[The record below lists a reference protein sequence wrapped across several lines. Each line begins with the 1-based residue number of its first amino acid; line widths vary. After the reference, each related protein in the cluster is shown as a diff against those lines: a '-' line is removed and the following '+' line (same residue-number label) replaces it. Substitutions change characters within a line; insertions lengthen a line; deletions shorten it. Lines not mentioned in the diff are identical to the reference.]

1 MEDIMT
7 KKISVSSDQKPLHR
21 SGFVAV
27 VGRPNVGKSTLVNEL
42 LKQKIAAVSPRPQT
56 TRRRQLGILTLENAQ
71 IVFLDTPGM
80 HHPHNKLGEYMN
92 GVSQDA
98 LQDADVILWMVEANV
113 QPSEDDILLA
123 GLIAGL
129 SRPPTV
135 LLVLNK
141 IDLVSPE
148 QIEQRKLIYL
158 NLLPQAH
165 PYVLSALN
173 GLGRDELLEAVVKAL
188 PQGEAF
194 FDEDQITDFYERD
207 IAAELIR
214 EGALLYLHEEVPHCV
229 AVRIDEF
236 TERGDKG
243 AFIGATLFVEKESQK
258 GIVIGQGGE
267 MLKKIGSSARKEIEA
282 MSGRKVFLEL
292 RVKVSKN
299 WRDNPDSLRLLG
311 YVQQKEG

>member
-1 MEDIMT
+1 MT
-7 KKISVSSDQKPLHR
+7 KNKIAGSDQKPLHR

-27 VGRPNVGKSTLVNEL
+27 VGRPNVGKSTLINEL

-80 HHPHNKLGEYMN
+80 HHPHNKLGEFMN

-98 LQDADVILWMVEANV
+98 LQDADVILWMVEANAE
-113 QPSEDDILLA
+113 PSQDDQLLTET
-123 GLIAGL
+123 IAGL
-129 SRPPTV
+129 SRPALV

-141 IDLVSPE
+141 IDLVTPE
-148 QIEQRKLIYL
+148 QIEARKLTYL
-158 NLLPQAH
+158 KLLPQAH
-165 PYVLSALN
+165 PYVLSALT
-173 GLGRDELLEAVVKAL
+173 GLGSDELLEAVVKAL
-188 PQGEAF
+188 PQGESF
-194 FDEDQITDFYERD
+194 YDEEQVTDFYERD

-229 AVRIDEF
+229 AVRIDEY

-243 AFIGATLFVEKESQK
+243 AFIGATIFVEKESQK

-267 MLKKIGSSARKEIEA
+267 MLKKIGSSARKEIEN
-282 MSGRKVFLEL
+282 MSGRKVFLEI

-299 WRDNPDSLRLLG
+299 WRDDTDSLRMLG

>member
-1 MEDIMT
+1 MT
-7 KKISVSSDQKPLHR
+7 KNKIASFDQKPLHR

-27 VGRPNVGKSTLVNEL
+27 VGRPNVGKSTLINEL
-42 LKQKIAAVSPRPQT
+42 LNQKIAAVSPRPQT
-56 TRRRQLGILTLENAQ
+56 TRRRQLGILTLDNAQ

-80 HHPHNKLGEYMN
+80 HHPHNKLGEFMN

-98 LQDADVILWMVEANV
+98 LQDADLILWMVEANAE
-113 QPSEDDILLA
+113 PSQDDQLLA
-123 GLIAGL
+123 ETIAGL
-129 SRPPTV
+129 SRPALV

-141 IDLVSPE
+141 IDLVPPE
-148 QIEQRKLIYL
+148 QIEARKLSYL
-158 NLLPQAH
+158 KLLPQAH
-165 PYVLSALN
+165 PYVLSALT
-173 GLGRDELLEAVVKAL
+173 GLGRDELLEAVVKLL
-188 PQGEAF
+188 PQGESF
-194 FDEDQITDFYERD
+194 YDEEQVTDFYERD

-229 AVRIDEF
+229 AVRIDEY

-243 AFIGATLFVEKESQK
+243 AFIGATIFVEKESQK

-267 MLKKIGSSARKEIEA
+267 MLKKIGSSARKEIEN
-282 MSGRKVFLEL
+282 MSGRKVFLEI

-299 WRDNPDSLRLLG
+299 WRDDTDSLRMLG

>member
-1 MEDIMT
+1 
-7 KKISVSSDQKPLHR
+7 
-21 SGFVAV
+21 VAV

-71 IVFLDTPGM
+71 VIFLDTPGM

-92 GVSQDA
+92 AVSQDA
-98 LQDADVILWMVEANV
+98 LQDADVILWMVEVNV
-113 QPSEDDILLA
+113 QPTEDDKMLA
-123 GLIAGL
+123 GLISDL
-129 SRPPTV
+129 NRLPTV

-141 IDLVSPE
+141 IDLILPE
-148 QIEQRKLIYL
+148 QSEVRKSAYL
-158 NLLPQAH
+158 RLLPRAT
-165 PYVLSALN
+165 PYILSALT
-173 GLGRDELLEAVVKAL
+173 GLGRDELLEAVVNAL
-188 PQGEAF
+188 PQGEPF
-194 FDEDQITDFYERD
+194 YDEDQVTDFYERD
-207 IAAELIR
+207 IAAELVR

-243 AFIGATLFVEKESQK
+243 AFIGATIFVEKESQK
-258 GIVIGQGGE
+258 GIVIGQRGE
-267 MLKKIGSSARKEIEA
+267 MLKKIGTTARKEIES

-299 WRDNPDSLRLLG
+299 WRDDPDSLRLLG
-311 YVQQKEG
+311 YFQQKEG

>member
-1 MEDIMT
+1 MT
-7 KKISVSSDQKPLHR
+7 KNKIASSDQKPLHR

-27 VGRPNVGKSTLVNEL
+27 VGRPNVGKSTLINEL

-80 HHPHNKLGEYMN
+80 HHPHNKLGEFMN

-98 LQDADVILWMVEANV
+98 LQDADVILWMVEANAE
-113 QPSEDDILLA
+113 PSQDDQLLTET
-123 GLIAGL
+123 IAGL
-129 SRPPTV
+129 SRPALV

-141 IDLVSPE
+141 IDLVTPE
-148 QIEQRKLIYL
+148 QIEARKLTYL
-158 NLLPQAH
+158 KLLPQAH
-165 PYVLSALN
+165 PYVLSALT
-173 GLGRDELLEAVVKAL
+173 GLGSDELLEAVVKAL
-188 PQGEAF
+188 PQGESF
-194 FDEDQITDFYERD
+194 YDEEQVTDFYERD

-229 AVRIDEF
+229 AVRIDEY

-243 AFIGATLFVEKESQK
+243 AFIGATIFVEKESQK

-267 MLKKIGSSARKEIEA
+267 MLKKIGSSARKEIEN
-282 MSGRKVFLEL
+282 MSGRKVFLEI

-299 WRDNPDSLRLLG
+299 WRDDTDSLRMLG